1 MHWFQRHLT
10 LKGRII
16 LFLTAFFAALMVQM
30 YVNHYQSNVV
40 LDQLDRQTGN
50 FHSIS
55 QFSSGI
61 SRQLTALENFRW
73 ENGDANAL
81 MQTLQSGST
90 TADTWLWRID
100 GDLREVG
107 EEQYLLAQAVRTTYE
122 NYDRLMDELQTD
134 LKRGDTEEAAAL
146 YYGEV
151 TLCGGYLQQYT
162 DELLQTAITEGQSTY
177 TRLSALNER
186 LKGVQA
192 VTTLLCVLLGALFVR
207 TVWHLLDPVQQMIV
221 ASRAIGRGELDTPDV
236 IVQQTDEIGQLAGA
250 FNTMKHSMARQV
262 NMLREKNEIERQLHR
277 RETEALELQNTIE
290 RARLQHLRS
299 QIDPHFLFNT
309 LGVILRVSDEE
320 NAPRT
325 RALITALSQLL
336 RYSLASNDLL
346 VPLSREVRIIGEF
359 FAIYHVRFG
368 DRVRLAWHISE
379 DIDLTETMVP
389 SFIVQPLVENAFKHG
404 IVPRETG
411 GTVHIRIRRLPRHRL
426 LYIAVGDDGVGMTR
440 ELLETVRA
448 QLSRVPENGTHIGLS
463 NVAARLRLLDPPG
476 RLDLHAAPGKGTR
489 AVLFLPLIELEEL
502 EEEQD
507 DV

>member
-16 LFLTAFFAALMVQM
+16 LFLIAFFAALMMQM

-40 LDQLDRQTGN
+40 LDQLDRQMGN

-61 SRQLTALENFRW
+61 GRQLTALENFRW
-73 ENGDANAL
+73 ESGDANAL

-100 GDLREVG
+100 GDLQEVG
-107 EEQYLLAQAVRTTYE
+107 EEQYLLAQAVRTTYT
-122 NYDRLMDELQTD
+122 NYDLLMDELQAH
-134 LKRGDTEEAAAL
+134 LKRGNTVEAAAL

-162 DELLQTAITEGQSTY
+162 DQLLQTAISEGQSTY

-186 LKGVQA
+186 LKVVQT

-262 NMLREKNEIERQLHR
+262 NMLREKNEIERQLRADPVRLSYDDVYSALAKQEIDGAENNWPSYDYTGHYEVVKYMLLDGHTR
-277 RETEALELQNTIE
+277 IPELMLASAEAMDKLAALDPEYPALVRECAKEAGLLERKLWKQTEAASEAKMRE
-290 RARLQHLRS
+290 A
-299 QIDPHFLFNT
+299 
-309 LGVILRVSDEE
+309 GVIVTTLDE
-320 NAPRT
+320 
-325 RALITALSQLL
+325 
-336 RYSLASNDLL
+336 
-346 VPLSREVRIIGEF
+346 
-359 FAIYHVRFG
+359 
-368 DRVRLAWHISE
+368 
-379 DIDLTETMVP
+379 
-389 SFIVQPLVENAFKHG
+389 
-404 IVPRETG
+404 
-411 GTVHIRIRRLPRHRL
+411 
-426 LYIAVGDDGVGMTR
+426 
-440 ELLETVRA
+440 
-448 QLSRVPENGTHIGLS
+448 
-463 NVAARLRLLDPPG
+463 
-476 RLDLHAAPGKGTR
+476 
-489 AVLFLPLIELEEL
+489 EEL
-502 EEEQD
+502 ERFRQATAPIHD
-507 DV
+507 MYADQKALIRRILNAAPDQG

>member
-16 LFLTAFFAALMVQM
+16 LFLTAFFAALMMQM

-40 LDQLDRQTGN
+40 LDQLDRQMGN

-61 SRQLTALENFRW
+61 GRQLTALENFRW

-100 GDLREVG
+100 GDLQEVG
-107 EEQYLLAQAVRTTYE
+107 EEQYLLAQAVRTTYT
-122 NYDRLMDELQTD
+122 NYDLLMDELQAH
-134 LKRGDTEEAAAL
+134 LKRGNTVEAAAL

-162 DELLQTAITEGQSTY
+162 DQLLQTAISEGQSTY

-186 LKGVQA
+186 LKVVQT

-262 NMLREKNEIERQLHR
+262 NMLREKNEIERQLGADPVRLSYDDVYSALAKQEIDGAENNWPSYDYTGHYEVVKYMLLDGHTR
-277 RETEALELQNTIE
+277 IPELMLASAEAMDKLAVLDPEYPALVREYAKEAGLLERKLWKQTEAASEAKMRE
-290 RARLQHLRS
+290 A
-299 QIDPHFLFNT
+299 
-309 LGVILRVSDEE
+309 GVIVTTLDE
-320 NAPRT
+320 
-325 RALITALSQLL
+325 
-336 RYSLASNDLL
+336 
-346 VPLSREVRIIGEF
+346 
-359 FAIYHVRFG
+359 
-368 DRVRLAWHISE
+368 
-379 DIDLTETMVP
+379 
-389 SFIVQPLVENAFKHG
+389 
-404 IVPRETG
+404 
-411 GTVHIRIRRLPRHRL
+411 
-426 LYIAVGDDGVGMTR
+426 
-440 ELLETVRA
+440 
-448 QLSRVPENGTHIGLS
+448 
-463 NVAARLRLLDPPG
+463 
-476 RLDLHAAPGKGTR
+476 
-489 AVLFLPLIELEEL
+489 EEL
-502 EEEQD
+502 ERFRQATAPIYD
-507 DV
+507 MYADQKALIRRILNAAPDQG

>member
-16 LFLTAFFAALMVQM
+16 LFLTAFFAALMMQM

-40 LDQLDRQTGN
+40 LDQLDRQMGN

-61 SRQLTALENFRW
+61 GRQLTALENFRW

-100 GDLREVG
+100 GDLQEVG
-107 EEQYLLAQAVRTTYE
+107 EEQYLLAQAVRTTYT
-122 NYDRLMDELQTD
+122 NYDLLMDELQAH
-134 LKRGDTEEAAAL
+134 LKRGDTVEAAAL

-162 DELLQTAITEGQSTY
+162 DRLLQTAISEGQSTY

-186 LKGVQA
+186 LKVVQT

-262 NMLREKNEIERQLHR
+262 NMLREKNEIERQLGADPVRLSYDDVYSALAKQEIDGAENNWPSYDYTGHYEVVKYMLLDGHTR
-277 RETEALELQNTIE
+277 IPELMLASAEAMDKLAALDPEYPALVRECAKEAGLLERKLWKQTEAASEAKMRE
-290 RARLQHLRS
+290 A
-299 QIDPHFLFNT
+299 
-309 LGVILRVSDEE
+309 GVIVTTLDE
-320 NAPRT
+320 
-325 RALITALSQLL
+325 
-336 RYSLASNDLL
+336 
-346 VPLSREVRIIGEF
+346 
-359 FAIYHVRFG
+359 
-368 DRVRLAWHISE
+368 
-379 DIDLTETMVP
+379 
-389 SFIVQPLVENAFKHG
+389 
-404 IVPRETG
+404 
-411 GTVHIRIRRLPRHRL
+411 
-426 LYIAVGDDGVGMTR
+426 
-440 ELLETVRA
+440 
-448 QLSRVPENGTHIGLS
+448 
-463 NVAARLRLLDPPG
+463 
-476 RLDLHAAPGKGTR
+476 
-489 AVLFLPLIELEEL
+489 EEL
-502 EEEQD
+502 ERFRQATAPIYD
-507 DV
+507 MYADQKALIRRILNAAPDQG

>member
-40 LDQLDRQTGN
+40 LDQLDRHTGN

-61 SRQLTALENFRW
+61 SRQLTAPENFRW

-81 MQTLQSGST
+81 MQNLQSGST

-146 YYGEV
+146 YFGEV

-162 DELLQTAITEGQSTY
+162 DDLLQTAITEGQSTY

-186 LKGVQA
+186 LKVVQT

-221 ASRAIGRGELDTPDV
+221 TSRAIGRGELDTPDV

-262 NMLREKNEIERQLHR
+262 NMLRKKNEIERQLHR
-277 RETEALELQNTIE
+277 RETEALEREALADLV
-290 RARLQHLRS
+290 ARRFEHEAEIHTTDNGPRRGGDRPRRRRPAQHP
-299 QIDPHFLFNT
+299 DGPAH
-309 LGVILRVSDEE
+309 GPGEK
-320 NAPRT
+320 
-325 RALITALSQLL
+325 
-336 RYSLASNDLL
+336 
-346 VPLSREVRIIGEF
+346 VPAGEL
-359 FAIYHVRFG
+359 HVRAFPG
-368 DRVRLAWHISE
+368 QHRGHPAH
-379 DIDLTETMVP
+379 
-389 SFIVQPLVENAFKHG
+389 QP
-404 IVPRETG
+404 
-411 GTVHIRIRRLPRHRL
+411 RLPVHPVQEIPAR
-426 LYIAVGDDGVGMTR
+426 
-440 ELLETVRA
+440 
-448 QLSRVPENGTHIGLS
+448 GLS
-463 NVAARLRLLDPPG
+463 GLSHRSAHPG
-476 RLDLHAAPGKGTR
+476 RLRTAAGPAAPHCRGGGHGG
-489 AVLFLPLIELEEL
+489 V
-502 EEEQD
+502 
-507 DV
+507 

>member
-16 LFLTAFFAALMVQM
+16 LFLTAFFAALMMQM

-40 LDQLDRQTGN
+40 LDQLDRQMGN

-61 SRQLTALENFRW
+61 GRQLTALENFRW

-100 GDLREVG
+100 GDLQEVG
-107 EEQYLLAQAVRTTYE
+107 EEQYLLAQAVRTTYT
-122 NYDRLMDELQTD
+122 NYDLLMDELQAH
-134 LKRGDTEEAAAL
+134 LKRGNTVEAAAL

-162 DELLQTAITEGQSTY
+162 DQLLQTAISEGQSTY

-186 LKGVQA
+186 LKVVQT

-262 NMLREKNEIERQLHR
+262 NMLREKNEIERQLGADPVRLSYDDVYSALAKQEIDGAENNWPSYDYTGHYEVVKYMLLDGHTR
-277 RETEALELQNTIE
+277 IPELMLASAEAMDKLAVLDPEYPALVRECAKEAGLLERKPWKQTEAASEAKMRE
-290 RARLQHLRS
+290 A
-299 QIDPHFLFNT
+299 
-309 LGVILRVSDEE
+309 GVIVTTLDE
-320 NAPRT
+320 
-325 RALITALSQLL
+325 
-336 RYSLASNDLL
+336 
-346 VPLSREVRIIGEF
+346 
-359 FAIYHVRFG
+359 
-368 DRVRLAWHISE
+368 
-379 DIDLTETMVP
+379 
-389 SFIVQPLVENAFKHG
+389 
-404 IVPRETG
+404 
-411 GTVHIRIRRLPRHRL
+411 
-426 LYIAVGDDGVGMTR
+426 
-440 ELLETVRA
+440 
-448 QLSRVPENGTHIGLS
+448 
-463 NVAARLRLLDPPG
+463 
-476 RLDLHAAPGKGTR
+476 
-489 AVLFLPLIELEEL
+489 EEL
-502 EEEQD
+502 ERFRQATAPIYD
-507 DV
+507 MYADQKALIRRILNAAPDQG

>member
-1 MHWFQRHLT
+1 MGWHFYGKEGVPYALVPASPDP

-40 LDQLDRQTGN
+40 LDQLGRQTGN

-81 MQTLQSGST
+81 MQNLQSGST

-107 EEQYLLAQAVRTTYE
+107 EEQYLLAQAVRTTYK

-186 LKGVQA
+186 LKWVQA

-221 ASRAIGRGELDTPDV
+221 TSRAIGRGELDTPDV
-236 IVQQTDEIGQLAGA
+236 IVQQTDETGQLAGA

-262 NMLREKNEIERQLHR
+262 NMLREKNEIERQLQR
-277 RETEALELQNTIE
+277 RETEAME
-290 RARLQHLRS
+290 REALANLVARRFEHEAEIHTTDNGRRTVETALLWGGGGP
-299 QIDPHFLFNT
+299 DPHGHRDARRQRAGSRPHRAFPAAGMQGDLCHR
-309 LGVILRVSDEE
+309 LRPVPVCLRGH
-320 NAPRT
+320 APGG
-325 RALITALSQLL
+325 L
-336 RYSLASNDLL
+336 RLH
-346 VPLSREVRIIGEF
+346 P
-359 FAIYHVRFG
+359 
-368 DRVRLAWHISE
+368 
-379 DIDLTETMVP
+379 
-389 SFIVQPLVENAFKHG
+389 Q
-404 IVPRETG
+404 TG
-411 GTVHIRIRRLPRHRL
+411 GARRGRRSH
-426 LYIAVGDDGVGMTR
+426 
-440 ELLETVRA
+440 
-448 QLSRVPENGTHIGLS
+448 
-463 NVAARLRLLDPPG
+463 PPG
-476 RLDLHAAPGKGTR
+476 PGS
-489 AVLFLPLIELEEL
+489 
-502 EEEQD
+502 D
-507 DV
+507 

>member
-16 LFLTAFFAALMVQM
+16 LFLTAFFAALMMQM

-40 LDQLDRQTGN
+40 LDQLDRQMGN

-61 SRQLTALENFRW
+61 GRQLTALENFRW

-81 MQTLQSGST
+81 MQPLQSGST

-100 GDLREVG
+100 GDLQEVG
-107 EEQYLLAQAVRTTYE
+107 EEQYLLAQAVRTTYT
-122 NYDRLMDELQTD
+122 NYDLLMDELQAH
-134 LKRGDTEEAAAL
+134 LKQGNTVEAAAL

-162 DELLQTAITEGQSTY
+162 DQLLQTAISEGQSTY

-186 LKGVQA
+186 LKVVQT

-262 NMLREKNEIERQLHR
+262 NMLREKNEIERQLGADPVRLSYDDVYSALAKQETDGAENNWPSYDYTGHYEVVKYMLLDGHTR
-277 RETEALELQNTIE
+277 IPELMLASAEAMDKLAALDPEYPALVRECAKEAGLLERKLWKQTEAASEAKMRE
-290 RARLQHLRS
+290 A
-299 QIDPHFLFNT
+299 
-309 LGVILRVSDEE
+309 GVIVTTLDE
-320 NAPRT
+320 
-325 RALITALSQLL
+325 
-336 RYSLASNDLL
+336 
-346 VPLSREVRIIGEF
+346 
-359 FAIYHVRFG
+359 
-368 DRVRLAWHISE
+368 
-379 DIDLTETMVP
+379 
-389 SFIVQPLVENAFKHG
+389 
-404 IVPRETG
+404 
-411 GTVHIRIRRLPRHRL
+411 
-426 LYIAVGDDGVGMTR
+426 
-440 ELLETVRA
+440 
-448 QLSRVPENGTHIGLS
+448 
-463 NVAARLRLLDPPG
+463 
-476 RLDLHAAPGKGTR
+476 
-489 AVLFLPLIELEEL
+489 EEL
-502 EEEQD
+502 ERFRQATAPIYD
-507 DV
+507 MYADQKALIRRILNAAPDQG

>member
-16 LFLTAFFAALMVQM
+16 LFLTAFFAALMMQM

-40 LDQLDRQTGN
+40 LDQLDRQMGN

-61 SRQLTALENFRW
+61 GRQLTALENFRW

-100 GDLREVG
+100 GDLQEVG
-107 EEQYLLAQAVRTTYE
+107 EEQYLLAQAVRTTYT
-122 NYDRLMDELQTD
+122 NYDLLMDELQAH
-134 LKRGDTEEAAAL
+134 LKRGNTVEAAAL

-162 DELLQTAITEGQSTY
+162 DQLLQTAISEGQSTY

-186 LKGVQA
+186 LKVVQT

-262 NMLREKNEIERQLHR
+262 NMLREKNEIERQLGADPVRLSYDDVYSDLAKQEIDGAENNWPSYDYTGHYEVVKYMLLDGHTR
-277 RETEALELQNTIE
+277 IPELMLASAEAMDKLADLDPEFPTLVRQCAKEAGLLERDLWRQTEAASEEKMRKAGVTVT
-290 RARLQHLRS
+290 
-299 QIDPHFLFNT
+299 T
-309 LGVILRVSDEE
+309 LDE
-320 NAPRT
+320 
-325 RALITALSQLL
+325 
-336 RYSLASNDLL
+336 
-346 VPLSREVRIIGEF
+346 
-359 FAIYHVRFG
+359 
-368 DRVRLAWHISE
+368 
-379 DIDLTETMVP
+379 
-389 SFIVQPLVENAFKHG
+389 
-404 IVPRETG
+404 
-411 GTVHIRIRRLPRHRL
+411 
-426 LYIAVGDDGVGMTR
+426 
-440 ELLETVRA
+440 
-448 QLSRVPENGTHIGLS
+448 
-463 NVAARLRLLDPPG
+463 
-476 RLDLHAAPGKGTR
+476 
-489 AVLFLPLIELEEL
+489 EEL
-502 EEEQD
+502 ERFRQATAPIYDMYADQKALIRRILNAAPDGE
-507 DV
+507 

>member
-1 MHWFQRHLT
+1 MGWHFYGKEGVPYALVPASPDP

-40 LDQLDRQTGN
+40 LDQLGRQTGN

-277 RETEALELQNTIE
+277 RETEAME
-290 RARLQHLRS
+290 REALADLVARRFEHEAEIHTTDNGRRTVETALLWGGGP
-299 QIDPHFLFNT
+299 DPHGHRDARRQRAGSRPHRAFPAAGMQGDLCHR
-309 LGVILRVSDEE
+309 LRPVPVCLRGH
-320 NAPRT
+320 APGG
-325 RALITALSQLL
+325 L
-336 RYSLASNDLL
+336 RLH
-346 VPLSREVRIIGEF
+346 P
-359 FAIYHVRFG
+359 
-368 DRVRLAWHISE
+368 
-379 DIDLTETMVP
+379 
-389 SFIVQPLVENAFKHG
+389 Q
-404 IVPRETG
+404 TG
-411 GTVHIRIRRLPRHRL
+411 GARRGRRSH
-426 LYIAVGDDGVGMTR
+426 
-440 ELLETVRA
+440 
-448 QLSRVPENGTHIGLS
+448 
-463 NVAARLRLLDPPG
+463 PPG
-476 RLDLHAAPGKGTR
+476 PGS
-489 AVLFLPLIELEEL
+489 
-502 EEEQD
+502 D
-507 DV
+507 

>member
-40 LDQLDRQTGN
+40 LDQLGRHTGN

-81 MQTLQSGST
+81 MQNLQSGST

-146 YYGEV
+146 YFGEV

-162 DELLQTAITEGQSTY
+162 DDLLQTAITEGQSTY
-177 TRLSALNER
+177 LRLSALNER
-186 LKGVQA
+186 LKWVQA

-221 ASRAIGRGELDTPDV
+221 TSRAIGRGELDTPDV
-236 IVQQTDEIGQLAGA
+236 IVQQTDETGQLAGA

-277 RETEALELQNTIE
+277 RETEAME
-290 RARLQHLRS
+290 REALADLVARRFEHEAEIHTTDNGR
-299 QIDPHFLFNT
+299 
-309 LGVILRVSDEE
+309 
-320 NAPRT
+320 RT
-325 RALITALSQLL
+325 VETALL
-336 RYSLASNDLL
+336 
-346 VPLSREVRIIGEF
+346 
-359 FAIYHVRFG
+359 
-368 DRVRLAWHISE
+368 W
-379 DIDLTETMVP
+379 
-389 SFIVQPLVENAFKHG
+389 
-404 IVPRETG
+404 G
-411 GTVHIRIRRLPRHRL
+411 GRT
-426 LYIAVGDDGVGMTR
+426 
-440 ELLETVRA
+440 
-448 QLSRVPENGTHIGLS
+448 
-463 NVAARLRLLDPPG
+463 
-476 RLDLHAAPGKGTR
+476 
-489 AVLFLPLIELEEL
+489 
-502 EEEQD
+502 
-507 DV
+507 

>member
-16 LFLTAFFAALMVQM
+16 LFLTAFFAALMMQM

-40 LDQLDRQTGN
+40 LDQLDRQMGN

-61 SRQLTALENFRW
+61 GRQLTALENFRW

-100 GDLREVG
+100 GDLQEVG
-107 EEQYLLAQAVRTTYE
+107 EEQYLLAQAVRTTYT
-122 NYDRLMDELQTD
+122 NYDLLMDELQAH
-134 LKRGDTEEAAAL
+134 LKRGNTVEAAAL

-162 DELLQTAITEGQSTY
+162 DQLLQTAISEGQSTY

-186 LKGVQA
+186 LKVVQT

-250 FNTMKHSMARQV
+250 FNTMKHSMTRQV
-262 NMLREKNEIERQLHR
+262 NMLREKNEIERQLGADPVRLSYDDVYSALAKQEIDGAENNWPSYDYTGHYEVVKYMLLDGHTR
-277 RETEALELQNTIE
+277 IPELMLASAEAMDKLAALDPEYPALVRECAKEAGLLERKLWKQTEAASEAKMRE
-290 RARLQHLRS
+290 A
-299 QIDPHFLFNT
+299 
-309 LGVILRVSDEE
+309 GVIVTTLDE
-320 NAPRT
+320 
-325 RALITALSQLL
+325 
-336 RYSLASNDLL
+336 
-346 VPLSREVRIIGEF
+346 
-359 FAIYHVRFG
+359 
-368 DRVRLAWHISE
+368 
-379 DIDLTETMVP
+379 
-389 SFIVQPLVENAFKHG
+389 
-404 IVPRETG
+404 
-411 GTVHIRIRRLPRHRL
+411 
-426 LYIAVGDDGVGMTR
+426 
-440 ELLETVRA
+440 
-448 QLSRVPENGTHIGLS
+448 
-463 NVAARLRLLDPPG
+463 
-476 RLDLHAAPGKGTR
+476 
-489 AVLFLPLIELEEL
+489 EEL
-502 EEEQD
+502 ERFRQATAPIYD
-507 DV
+507 MYADQKALIRRILNAAPDQG

>member
-16 LFLTAFFAALMVQM
+16 LFLTAFFAALMMQM

-40 LDQLDRQTGN
+40 LDQLDRQMGN

-61 SRQLTALENFRW
+61 GRQLTALENFRW

-100 GDLREVG
+100 GDLQEVG
-107 EEQYLLAQAVRTTYE
+107 EEQYLLAQAVRTTYT
-122 NYDRLMDELQTD
+122 NYDLLMDELQAH
-134 LKRGDTEEAAAL
+134 LKRGNTVEAAAL

-162 DELLQTAITEGQSTY
+162 DRLLQTAISEGQSTY

-186 LKGVQA
+186 LKVVQT

-236 IVQQTDEIGQLAGA
+236 IVQQADEIGQLAGA

-262 NMLREKNEIERQLHR
+262 NMLREKNEIERQLGADPVRLSYDDVYSALAKQEIDGAENNWPSYDYTGHYEVVKYMLLDGHTR
-277 RETEALELQNTIE
+277 IPELMLASAEAMDKLAVLDPEYPALVRECAKEAGLLERKLWKQTEAASEAKMRE
-290 RARLQHLRS
+290 A
-299 QIDPHFLFNT
+299 
-309 LGVILRVSDEE
+309 GVIVTTLDE
-320 NAPRT
+320 
-325 RALITALSQLL
+325 
-336 RYSLASNDLL
+336 
-346 VPLSREVRIIGEF
+346 
-359 FAIYHVRFG
+359 
-368 DRVRLAWHISE
+368 
-379 DIDLTETMVP
+379 
-389 SFIVQPLVENAFKHG
+389 
-404 IVPRETG
+404 
-411 GTVHIRIRRLPRHRL
+411 
-426 LYIAVGDDGVGMTR
+426 
-440 ELLETVRA
+440 
-448 QLSRVPENGTHIGLS
+448 
-463 NVAARLRLLDPPG
+463 
-476 RLDLHAAPGKGTR
+476 
-489 AVLFLPLIELEEL
+489 EEL
-502 EEEQD
+502 ERFRQATAPIYDMYADQKALIRRILNAAD
-507 DV
+507 DLG